1 MADMTNILLKDD
13 ATTPTEFTFIPSHK
27 GRPYWTTQIAGVPAN
42 GQHSI
47 EQLANELLKSGARR
61 TVLKSVLRVME
72 TLGAS
77 GTSAGYV
84 APPKVAYEIP
94 VTISITADPRATIA
108 DCANAVKMAF
118 GLGAGASSTT
128 ATGTLDGASAGDAWK
143 SGTGP
148 FTRYLVY
155 GEDAF

>member
-1 MADMTNILLKDD
+1 MGAMANILLKDD
-13 ATTPTEFTFIPSHK
+13 ATSPTEFTFVPQTNS
-27 GRPYWTTQIAGVPAN
+27 RPKWSTQVAGIPAN
-42 GQHSI
+42 GQHSL
-47 EQLANELLKSGARR
+47 EQLANEQLKSGATRR
-61 TVLKSVLRVME
+61 VFKAVLRVME

-94 VTISITADPRATIA
+94 VTISMTVDPRATIA
-108 DCANAVKMAF
+108 DCANALKLAE
-118 GLGAGASSTT
+118 GAIAGGSSTT

-148 FTRYLVY
+148 ITRFMVY
-155 GEDAF
+155 GEDAY